1 MEFASDEALAL
12 PLKSGGEL
20 TRDTENNIR
29 QPQQPQQHQATS
41 ATSAEV
47 EECKCIGTAVSTVVG
62 LPPTPRPLPWLKC
75 LGMEEKTCLDS
86 SGTWAG
92 SAFAPA
98 GERRKQAWKKKFA
111 RS

>member
-47 EECKCIGTAVSTVVG
+47 EECKCIGTAVSTVVE
-62 LPPTPRPLPWLKC
+62 LPPPLTMAQVSRDGGEDVFGFIRNMGRVSICTCW
-75 LGMEEKTCLDS
+75 GEEKTGLEEEVC
-86 SGTWAG
+86 
-92 SAFAPA
+92 
-98 GERRKQAWKKKFA
+98 
-111 RS
+111 